1 MQSSHESV
9 RHTETH
15 RKAWAIP
22 VAAAGSALVVAAGAR
37 VMALFAASMMSGFA
51 LIGSWLI
58 LTLGLAYAG
67 ARLRP
72 QLGAALL
79 VGFAAGVI
87 AVAFFG
93 GMQMLT

>member
-1 MQSSHESV
+1 MQSPRESAPAP
-9 RHTETH
+9 HPA

-22 VAAAGSALVVAAGAR
+22 ATAAGFALFVAAGAR
-37 VMALFAASMMSGFA
+37 VMAVFAESMMSGVA

-67 ARLRP
+67 IRLRP
-72 QLGAALL
+72 GLTAALL
-79 VGFAAGVI
+79 FGFGAGVV

-93 GMQMLT
+93 GMHMLT